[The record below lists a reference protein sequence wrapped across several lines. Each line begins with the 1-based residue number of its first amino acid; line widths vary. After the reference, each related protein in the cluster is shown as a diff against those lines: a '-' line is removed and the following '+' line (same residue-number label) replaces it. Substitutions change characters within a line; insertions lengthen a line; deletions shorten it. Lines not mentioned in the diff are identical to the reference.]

1 MLSVFSVA
9 IHKKQTGFSLIELV
23 MVIVILALASLAIGT
38 QFMQSAQS
46 WMLDERIQ
54 TASQLAQARAEQL
67 LADRRGNDYTA
78 VPAGT
83 TTETLAGN
91 YTGYTRTTMVSA
103 YAGAACPVSDCRQ
116 VVITVT
122 DADSQVR
129 AETTLMVANY

>member
-1 MLSVFSVA
+1 MA
-9 IHKKQTGFSLIELV
+9 ISERQTGFSLIELV
-23 MVIVILALASLAIGT
+23 MVIVILALASLAIGS

-67 LADRRGNDYTA
+67 LADRRLNDYSA

-83 TTETLAGN
+83 STETLSGN
-91 YTGYTRTTMVSA
+91 YTGYTRTTAVSA
-103 YAGAACPVSDCRQ
+103 YAGAACPVADCRQ

-122 DADSQVR
+122 DSDGQVR

>member
-9 IHKKQTGFSLIELV
+9 IHNKQTGFSLIELV
-23 MVIVILALASLAIGT
+23 MVIVILALASLAIGS

-67 LADRRGNDYTA
+67 LADRRLNDYSA

-83 TTETLAGN
+83 TTETLTGN
-91 YTGYTRTTMVSA
+91 FAGYTRTTLVSS
-103 YAGAACPVSDCRQ
+103 YAGAACPVLDCRQ

-122 DADSQVR
+122 DADGQVR
-129 AETTLMVANY
+129 AETSLMVADY